1 MKIIMAKQKK
11 DIQGI
16 KADEKIIKKI
26 YVIRE
31 QKVMLDFD
39 LSALYEVETN
49 YLKRQVRR
57 NIDRFPEDFLF
68 ELTPEEYSSLRS
80 QFGTLKRGEH
90 SKYKPFAFT
99 EQGLAMLSGIINS
112 GKAIAMNIAIMRAF
126 VAVRKYIFNYETL
139 SKKIEELGQH
149 IGEHDVQLDAIYT
162 ALENLMDDKVEKELK
177 EKEWINRKKIGFKS
191 GK

>member
-1 MKIIMAKQKK
+1 ML
-11 DIQGI
+11 
-16 KADEKIIKKI
+16 KADNRNAIDLPDEKIIKKI

-39 LSALYEVETN
+39 LAALYEVETN

-68 ELTPEEYSSLRS
+68 ELTSEEYNALRS

-99 EQGLAMLSGIINS
+99 EQGLAMLSGVINS
-112 GKAIAMNIAIMRAF
+112 SKAIAMNIAIMRAF
-126 VAVRKYIFNYETL
+126 AAMRKFIFNYETV
-139 SKKIEELGQH
+139 SKKIEELKQH
-149 IGEHDVQLDAIYT
+149 VGEHDVQLNAIYT
-162 ALENLMDDKVEKELK
+162 ALENLMDDKVDKELQQS
-177 EKEWINRKKIGFKS
+177 EWINRKRIGFKK
-191 GK
+191 GE

>member
-1 MKIIMAKQKK
+1 MAKQSK
-11 DIQGI
+11 DIEST

-26 YVIRE
+26 YIIRE
-31 QKVMLDFD
+31 QKVILDFD
-39 LSALYEVETN
+39 LADLYEVETN

-68 ELTPEEYSSLRS
+68 ELTLKEYNSLRS

-99 EQGLAMLSGIINS
+99 EQGLAMLSGVINS
-112 GKAIAMNIAIMRAF
+112 TKAIAMNIAIMRAF
-126 VAVRKYIFNYETL
+126 VAMPKFIFNYEIL
-139 SKKIEELGQH
+139 SKKIEELKQH
-149 IGEHDVQLDAIYT
+149 IGEHDVQLNAIYE
-162 ALENLMDDKVEKELK
+162 AMENLMDDKADKELK
-177 EKEWINRKKIGFKS
+177 QKEWLNRKRIGFVP

>member
-1 MKIIMAKQKK
+1 MPEANKHNPI
-11 DIQGI
+11 DLP
-16 KADEKIIKKI
+16 DEKIIKKI

-39 LSALYEVETN
+39 LAALYDVETN

-68 ELTPEEYSSLRS
+68 ELSPQEFKDLRS
-80 QFGTLKRGEH
+80 QFGTSSWGGVRY
-90 SKYKPFAFT
+90 SPMAFT
-99 EQGLAMLSGIINS
+99 EQGLAMLSGVINS

-126 VAVRKYIFNYETL
+126 VSMRKYILTYETL
-139 SKKIEELGQH
+139 SKKIEELRQH
-149 IGEHDVQLDAIYT
+149 IGEHDIQLNAIYS
-162 ALENLMDDKVEKELK
+162 ALENLMDDKVDKELK
-177 EKEWINRKKIGFKS
+177 EREWIERKRIGFKT

>member
-1 MKIIMAKQKK
+1 MPKAKKHAPI
-11 DIQGI
+11 DLP
-16 KADEKIIKKI
+16 DEKIIKKI
-26 YVIRE
+26 YVVRD

-39 LSALYEVETN
+39 LANLYEVETN

-57 NIDRFPEDFLF
+57 NIGRFPEDFLF
-68 ELTPEEYSSLRS
+68 ELTSEEYQSLRS

-90 SKYKPFAFT
+90 SKYNPFAFT

-126 VAVRKYIFNYETL
+126 VSMRKYIFTYETL
-139 SKKIEELGQH
+139 SKKMEGLRQH
-149 IGEHDVQLDAIYT
+149 IGEHDVQLNAIYT
-162 ALENLMDDKVEKELK
+162 ALENLMDDKVDKELK
-177 EKEWINRKKIGFKS
+177 EKEWIERKRIGFKT

>member
-1 MKIIMAKQKK
+1 MPKVKK
-11 DIQGI
+11 NNAIDLP
-16 KADEKIIKKI
+16 DEKIIKKI
-26 YVIRE
+26 YIIRE

-39 LSALYEVETN
+39 LADLYEVETN

-68 ELTPEEYSSLRS
+68 EVTLKEYNSLRS

-99 EQGLAMLSGIINS
+99 EQGLAMLSGVINS

-126 VAVRKYIFNYETL
+126 VAMRKFIFNYETL
-139 SKKIEELGQH
+139 SKKIEELKQH
-149 IGEHDVQLDAIYT
+149 IGEHDVQLNAIYE
-162 ALENLMDDKVEKELK
+162 AMENLMDDKANKELK
-177 EKEWINRKKIGFKS
+177 QSEWVNRKRIGFMP
-191 GK
+191 GE

>member
-1 MKIIMAKQKK
+1 MP
-11 DIQGI
+11 
-16 KADEKIIKKI
+16 DEKIIKKI

-39 LSALYEVETN
+39 LAALYEVETN

-68 ELTPEEYSSLRS
+68 ELTSKEFKDLRS
-80 QFGTLKRGEH
+80 QFGTSSWGGTRY
-90 SKYKPFAFT
+90 SPMAFT

-126 VAVRKYIFNYETL
+126 VAMREYIFNYETL
-139 SKKIEELGQH
+139 SKKIEELRRSM
-149 IGEHDVQLDAIYT
+149 GEHDVQLNAIYT
-162 ALENLMDDKVEKELK
+162 ALENLMDDKVDKELK
-177 EKEWINRKKIGFKS
+177 EKEWINRKRIGFKT